1 MVSKS
6 MAGLS
11 YIERAHASNPLPHGQ
26 AVTALCVFVYADF
39 RLMDERKL
47 YRMGTKRHQNHSS
60 GRFGRQF
67 DGRLRS
73 ARATALRR
81 N

>member
-1 MVSKS
+1 MRQIRCRW
-6 MAGLS
+6 AG
-11 YIERAHASNPLPHGQ
+11 R
-26 AVTALCVFVYADF
+26 VTALCVFVYADF

-60 GRFGRQF
+60 GRFG
-67 DGRLRS
+67 DSLTAGYGL